1 MIKLPISRKALFRIF
16 IFIISGIIILIPF
29 LVSAPDG
36 LSPSGLKALAIFITC
51 VIWWVT
57 NVVPL
62 MITSLLAIVLLPLFG
77 VDSSASVYAK
87 FGNTAVFFVLGSFIL
102 ASALMRS
109 GLSSRISLKFVKALG
124 KNSVSFVIAFQYL
137 ATFMAFW
144 ISGHAVAALLLPMIL
159 EIGGAVLDQKD
170 GRGYAKS
177 LSLAVMWG
185 AVVGSS
191 ATLLGGARGPLA
203 IAILNKL
210 TGSSITF
217 SQWFLSTIPIVA
229 GVSLV
234 VTAILL
240 KITPRT
246 VDVTLGQKIL
256 EDKASSLGPISRKE
270 KGILWIFIITLVLW
284 SGFSTKLGLAN
295 IALLATIFLFVFN
308 LVKWREVEEDV
319 NWGIVLMYGG
329 AIALGITL
337 NETGVSEWIIRMN
350 GNILGSSN
358 LFLFSVI
365 ILSILFTEAMSN
377 TAVVAFLMPVAL
389 SIALSMKITPEI
401 LALSVTLPAG
411 MAFMLPMST
420 PAVAMV
426 LSTGYVEMKDTIKYG
441 LILNSTGMLLIYL
454 AINFYWPMI
463 YR

>member
-102 ASALMRS
+102 ASAFMRS

-337 NETGVSEWIIRMN
+337 NETGVSEWIMRMN

>member
-36 LSPSGLKALAIFITC
+36 LSPSGFKALAIFITC
-51 VIWWVT
+51 VIWWIT

-102 ASALMRS
+102 ASAFMRS

-177 LSLAVMWG
+177 LALAVMWG

-217 SQWFLSTIPIVA
+217 AQWFLSTIPIVA

-234 VTAILL
+234 VTVILL

-337 NETGVSEWIIRMN
+337 NETGVSEWIMRMN

-358 LFLFSVI
+358 LFLFGVI

-401 LALSVTLPAG
+401 LALTVTLPAG